1 MIDMDKLTELVPAS
15 EAQQTAMNAEKD
27 LQIKAVAHVINTAA
41 NTGLYEA
48 KYNTILLPEV
58 KEELEA
64 DNEIL
69 PDMDDEEIIEH
80 ICNSLN
86 SNMTIYTFQQ
96 TMLSI

>member
-64 DNEIL
+64 KGYVVKFVGLASSERQTL
-69 PDMDDEEIIEH
+69 IIWTPTKDGGEAKA
-80 ICNSLN
+80 
-86 SNMTIYTFQQ
+86 
-96 TMLSI
+96 

>member
-27 LQIKAVAHVINTAA
+27 IQIKAVAHLINTAA

-64 DNEIL
+64 KGYVVKSIGLAAPERQTL
-69 PDMDDEEIIEH
+69 IIWTPTKDGGEAKA
-80 ICNSLN
+80 
-86 SNMTIYTFQQ
+86 
-96 TMLSI
+96 